1 MSFCLCGQDQNN
13 NNQCLL
19 LFWSGIYLSELLSAQ
34 LNSVLR
40 LKLQIDFRK
49 VDLSRLIE
57 KSIISQFTRV
67 KSRLIRLFKRV
78 RDRQEI
84 PPDPLPPPLFSSS
97 KTSGFQLSP
106 SPLFSSSYSSGL
118 NLKICN
124 FFQFSLFKLKV
135 WTLLIALVVIICLSR
150 LKS

>member
-1 MSFCLCGQDQNN
+1 MTRGTIWAIWL
-13 NNQCLL
+13 
-19 LFWSGIYLSELLSAQ
+19 
-34 LNSVLR
+34 V

-49 VDLSRLIE
+49 VDLSRLFE